1 MAARQFLNVFKTSTV
16 IPNCYKD
23 RAQLHL
29 EMVSRYMI
37 FSEFPLVLFTVP
49 LYQTNFLMY
58 VADLIW
64 DVMNRIY
71 HVINT
76 ETANATNIIRVG
88 TAVTVSQLTQFFM
101 LYIMHIICQ
110 QSMIPGTYLESCLVM
125 IKIMDMQLP

>member
-88 TAVTVSQLTQFFM
+88 TAVKP
-101 LYIMHIICQ
+101 INIIF
-110 QSMIPGTYLESCLVM
+110 YVV
-125 IKIMDMQLP
+125 